1 MGSLTEM
8 SASVTTVPASRSF
21 ETTGRTNSPGAVT
34 LAQSEFEHLFL
45 ARYCQ
50 GVYN

>member
-1 MGSLTEM
+1 MKGLTE
-8 SASVTTVPASRSF
+8 RSLSINTMLL
-21 ETTGRTNSPGAVT
+21 EVSWHLERKKIPVAVT
-34 LAQSEFEHLFL
+34 VALSECEHLFL